1 MHISSFAYVIISFTW
16 EWLWDS
22 IVESLRLILEND
34 TIVIPLR
41 YRRVF
46 IDKGYRRHSWYHMVA
61 SLLDTKS
68 PARGNPKRNPE
79 EWSSRGLP
87 RTIES
92 ARFTTSQTYLN
103 VRTARVSKG
112 TRSRTI
118 AARDEQSNGPKYR
131 LVR

>member
-1 MHISSFAYVIISFTW
+1 VRSRSRRPYV
-16 EWLWDS
+16 
-22 IVESLRLILEND
+22 LRLWFKLNPEGLTYVVNRLVREGLPSEMKVA
-34 TIVIPLR
+34 VIPLR

-46 IDKGYRRHSWYHMVA
+46 IDKGYRRHSCYHMVA
-61 SLLDTKS
+61 SLLDSKS
-68 PARGNPKRNPE
+68 PARGRPKRNPE

-103 VRTARVSKG
+103 PSRVRTALVFKG

-118 AARDEQSNGPKYR
+118 AAEDEQ
-131 LVR
+131 